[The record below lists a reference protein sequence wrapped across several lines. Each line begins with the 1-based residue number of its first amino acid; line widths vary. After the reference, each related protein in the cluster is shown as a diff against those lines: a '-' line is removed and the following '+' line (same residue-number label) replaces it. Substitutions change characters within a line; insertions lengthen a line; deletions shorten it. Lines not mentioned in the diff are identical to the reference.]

1 MHSHLRLSTT
11 LLNQASYYN
20 KLQQKPQ
27 QLSTNHRNHFHS
39 SCITTS
45 TMQHGLPRVDRQVKV
60 RKSIV
65 IAKVNQKKNTYSR
78 KYIEIVPTK
87 IKSLKTY
94 LNTLWKKMIT
104 SKGNKNNK
112 KDPLKKCILTNTITL
127 NPLKENE
134 SLFNV
139 SIPKRYHGDS

>member
-1 MHSHLRLSTT
+1 
-11 LLNQASYYN
+11 
-20 KLQQKPQ
+20 
-27 QLSTNHRNHFHS
+27 
-39 SCITTS
+39 
-45 TMQHGLPRVDRQVKV
+45 MQHGLPRVDRQVKV

-127 NPLKENE
+127 NP
-134 SLFNV
+134 
-139 SIPKRYHGDS
+139 